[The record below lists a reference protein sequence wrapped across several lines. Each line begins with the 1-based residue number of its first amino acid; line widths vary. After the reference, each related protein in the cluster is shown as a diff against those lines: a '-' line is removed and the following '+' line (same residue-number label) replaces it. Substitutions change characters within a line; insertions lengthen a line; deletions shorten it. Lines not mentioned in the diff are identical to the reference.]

1 MRAAPGDGGF
11 TPDWLGLRENADA
24 AARSTGLLGPLRAAL
39 PVPTGDSALV
49 VADLGCGTGSMGRWL
64 APLLAGPQHWV
75 LYDRDPE
82 LLARAR
88 EGLPARS
95 ADGRPVTAETR
106 PVDLTRLEDAEL
118 SGAGLVT
125 ASALL
130 DLLTAEECAR
140 LARACTAADRPAL
153 LTLSVDGRV
162 ELDPAHP
169 LDRPIAD
176 AFNAHQ
182 RRSVAGRRLLG
193 PDAPAAAAAAFGGL
207 GAHVRE
213 RPSPWRLGADDA
225 ALAAEWLRGRV
236 AAAVE
241 QRPDLA
247 SAAAGYLDERLG
259 QCASGR
265 LRALVGHRDL
275 LALPGSAP

>member
-1 MRAAPGDGGF
+1 MSAAPGDGEF
-11 TPDWLGLRENADA
+11 TPDWLELREGADA
-24 AARSTGLLGPLRAAL
+24 ASRSTELLEPLRAAL
-39 PVPTGDSALV
+39 PPRTADGALV

-64 APLLAGPQHWV
+64 APLLSGAQHWV
-75 LYDRDPE
+75 LFDRDPG

-88 EGLPARS
+88 DGLPARS
-95 ADGRPVTAETR
+95 ADGKPVTAETR
-106 PVDLTRLEDAEL
+106 PAELTRLEGADL
-118 SGAGLVT
+118 SGAALVT

-140 LARACTAADRPAL
+140 LARACAAADRPAL

-162 ELDPAHP
+162 ELDPPHP
-169 LDRPIAD
+169 LDRPFAD

-182 RRSVAGRRLLG
+182 RRPVAGRRLLG
-193 PDAPAAAAAAFGGL
+193 PGAPAAAAAAFDGL
-207 GAHVRE
+207 GARVRE
-213 RPSPWRLGADDA
+213 RPSPWRLGADDS

-241 QRPDLA
+241 QRPALS
-247 SAAAGYLDERLG
+247 SAAAGYLDQRLE
-259 QCASGR
+259 QCAAGR

-275 LALPGSAP
+275 LALPRPAP